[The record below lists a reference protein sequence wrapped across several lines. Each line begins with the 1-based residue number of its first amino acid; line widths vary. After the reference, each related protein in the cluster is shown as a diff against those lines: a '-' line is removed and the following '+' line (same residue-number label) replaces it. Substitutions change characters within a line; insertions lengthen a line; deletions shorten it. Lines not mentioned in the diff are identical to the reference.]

1 MDQKLRILFV
11 EDVAMDYDLAHG
23 IIKKEGIVAEAML
36 VETAA
41 AFEDALRKFK
51 PDVVISDYSMPQFD
65 GLQALGLARA
75 YDERIPFI
83 ILTGSHNEE
92 IAVSC
97 MREGADDYVI
107 KENMK
112 RLPFAVIE
120 SYKRK
125 QALREKDIYLNK
137 LQEKE
142 ALFQM
147 ITENSTDVLFLLDL
161 KLNYLYVSPGVKRL
175 NGYSVEETLKQHIS
189 EILTPESQQFINE
202 VFREEYKQEI
212 SGKNPPDYRK
222 TIAFTEY
229 DKQGNIIWVESAL
242 KFVHDDDGKP
252 IGIMGVSRDITLK
265 KEIEK
270 SKQESE
276 ALLNFSQQIA
286 QMGSYELDIETGK
299 VTWSEH
305 NYRIMG
311 LEPFSMEP
319 DLNFFYSLIHPDD
332 AMWVKEILKQLHK
345 EKKPLSC
352 TFRIIWPDGQIR
364 WLRDEVVPFF
374 SDGKLT
380 HLKGVNLDITERK
393 QEQQQLVDT
402 DIRLNLAL
410 DASNQG
416 LYDHYLQ
423 TDEILV
429 NDYYA
434 RMIGYDPKTFKET
447 TAFWI
452 ERMHPDDKEE
462 VLKAYNDYLSG
473 KTEEYRSEFRQKTK
487 SGSWKWTLSLG
498 RIVEYDKSGKPFR
511 MMGTH
516 IDIDRTKR
524 NEIQLAEAKNYLEL
538 LIHSIDAP
546 IIEWDQN
553 MLITRF
559 NKAAEQLSGINMQ
572 EALGTSIENFLR
584 QAVTSNL
591 DELID
596 RVLVK
601 GDILAGDEIAIQAK
615 DGTLRTLLWHSTSII
630 DTRTN
635 KQTATVAIGYDI
647 TELLKIQDHLRQSED
662 LYKQI
667 VENAPIGI
675 IKFNEQLI
683 IQNLNSRFAEIIG
696 INPEK
701 LKGLDMKML
710 LKNDLTLKLQE
721 VSKGKITQYEGLYQF
736 LTTGKQIYLKAIV
749 APLFS
754 NGKEF
759 IGGIGI
765 VEDISEQVAAQKHLK
780 ESEERF
786 SKTFY
791 SSPVSKALIALEGFT
806 IFDVNDA
813 WCRFTG
819 YTREMA
825 LGAKVVD
832 LKFIDEA
839 VFKEILNEQSR
850 LGAVFQTEVLFSDRT
865 GNEKTGL
872 LSVEKYNMAGKDYLI
887 VAILDIT
894 ERKIAELELTKL
906 TRAVEQSPV
915 SILITDL
922 EGKVEYVNPRVTEVT
937 GYLPHELIG
946 QNPRIFSSGEKPQEE
961 YLGMYQTLQ
970 KGEVW
975 TGEFHNKKKDG
986 TLFWEKATIAP
997 VINDEG
1003 LMTHYL
1009 AIKEDITMVK
1019 QLAENLVESE
1029 KRYRD
1034 MFLNSPLPMWIYD
1047 VNTLRFEEVNKVA
1060 ISRYGYTE
1068 QEFKSM
1074 TLNAIRPEE
1083 DIPLLHENIKNVTD
1097 EFQDNQVW
1105 RHKTKD
1111 GRLMDVEIISHAI
1124 PSPPGKKLRLVLV
1137 NDVTEKIKAA
1147 NTLRE
1152 AKALAE
1158 ASDRLK
1164 TNFLNNISH
1173 EVRTPLNGIMGA
1185 AMLMGDSG
1193 MSEEEMN
1200 ELVEIIQ
1207 ESSDRLIQTITDYMD
1222 ISLLTSQNME
1232 AHRKQ
1237 VDLSNILKMAAAKYE
1252 QKFRSKNLKFSIE
1265 AQNLDPDI
1273 KLLSDEE
1280 LISKAL
1286 FHLLSNAYKFTNQGS
1301 VVLGCKVHEST
1312 LELFVADTGIGIAQ
1326 ENQERIFEHF
1336 TQEDQSSVRRF
1347 EGSGLGLSI
1356 VNGITKVLGG
1366 EVRLAS
1372 EKGKGSRF
1380 SVYLPFQKEKAAD
1393 VHEIPALMAQSPVVL
1408 IAEDEDSNFYVLELL
1423 LRQMD
1428 VSAVIRVENGVE
1440 AVDLALQRDDIGIIL
1455 MDIKMPEMDGLEAT
1469 KLIKAHK
1476 PGLPI
1481 IAITAF
1487 AMSGDEQRIKE
1498 AGCDDYLAKPISMK
1512 KLIEKMKLFG
1522 LKTKS

>member
-1 MDQKLRILFV
+1 MDQKLRILFA
-11 EDVAMDYDLAHG
+11 EDVAMDYELALG
-23 IIKKEGIVAEAML
+23 IIKKEGIVAAAML

-65 GLQALGLARA
+65 GLQALGLTRA
-75 YDERIPFI
+75 FDEHIPFI
-83 ILTGSHNEE
+83 ILTGSRNEE

-120 SYKRK
+120 TFKLK
-125 QALREKDIYLNK
+125 QALREKDIYLK
-137 LQEKE
+137 ELQEKE
-142 ALFQM
+142 NLFQM

-161 KLNYLYVSPGVKRL
+161 KLNYQYVSPAVKGL
-175 NGYSVEETLKQHIS
+175 NGFSVEETLKQHIT
-189 EILTPESQQFINE
+189 EILTPESQQLIQK
-202 VFREEYKQEI
+202 VFEEEYKNEI
-212 SGKNPPDYRK
+212 SGKNPPDHKR

-229 DKQGNIIWVESAL
+229 DNKRNVIWVESAL

-252 IGIMGVSRDITLK
+252 IGVMGVSRDITAK
-265 KEIEK
+265 KLAEK
-270 SKQESE
+270 SIKESE
-276 ALLNFSQQIA
+276 ALLNYSQQIA
-286 QMGSYELDIETGK
+286 QMGSFELDIETGK
-299 VTWSEH
+299 VSWSEH

-311 LEPFSMEP
+311 LEPFSIEP
-319 DLNFFYSLIHPDD
+319 DLNYFHSLIHPEDTLR
-332 AMWVKEILKQLHK
+332 VKDTMEQLQK
-345 EKKPLSC
+345 EKKPISY

-364 WLRDEVVPFF
+364 WLQNEVVPFF

-393 QEQQQLVDT
+393 QEQQQLLDT
-402 DIRLNLAL
+402 DTRLNLAL

-434 RMIGYDPKTFKET
+434 RMLGYDPKTFKET

-452 ERMHPDDKEE
+452 ERMHPDDREE
-462 VLKAYNDYLSG
+462 VMKAFNDYLSG

-487 SGSWKWTLSLG
+487 SGGWKWTLSMG
-498 RIVEYDKSGKPFR
+498 RIVEYDKSGKPYR
-511 MMGTH
+511 MLGTH

-546 IIEWDQN
+546 IIEWDHN
-553 MLITRF
+553 LMITRF
-559 NKAAEQLSGINMQ
+559 NKATEQLTGIKTE
-572 EALGTSIENFLR
+572 EAIGASIEKFFQL
-584 QAVTSNL
+584 AVTPNL

-596 RVLVK
+596 RVVVK
-601 GDILAGDEIAIQAK
+601 GGVLAGDEVAIKTQ
-615 DGTLRTLLWHSTSII
+615 DGSLRTLLWHSTNII
-630 DTRTN
+630 DPQSN
-635 KQTATVAIGYDI
+635 EQTATVAIGYDI
-647 TELLKIQDHLRQSED
+647 TELLKIQGDLRQSEHSH
-662 LYKQI
+662 KQI

-675 IKFNEQLI
+675 IKFDEQLV
-683 IQNLNSRFAEIIG
+683 IQNLNARFAEIIG
-696 INPEK
+696 TSPQK

-710 LKNDLTLKLQE
+710 PNNDLNLALQE
-721 VSKGKITQYEGLYQF
+721 VAKGKIAKYEGLYQAY
-736 LTTGKQIYLKAIV
+736 TTGKQTFIKAIF

-754 NGKEF
+754 TEKEV
-759 IGGIGI
+759 IGGVGI
-765 VEDISEQVAAQKHLK
+765 VEDISEQVVAQKHIK

-791 SSPVSKALIALEGFT
+791 SSPVSKALIALDGFT
-806 IFDVNDA
+806 VFDVNDA

-825 LGAKVVD
+825 LGAKVMD

-839 VFKEILNEQSR
+839 VFKEILDEQAR
-850 LGAVFQTEVLFSDRT
+850 LDAVFQSEVLFSDRT

-872 LSVEKYNMAGKDYLI
+872 LSAEKYNMAGKDFLI

-894 ERKIAELELTKL
+894 ERKLAELELTKL

-915 SILITDL
+915 SIVITDL
-922 EGKVEYVNPRVTEVT
+922 EGTVEYVNPRVTEVT

-946 QNPRIFSSGEKPQEE
+946 QNPRVFSSGEKPQEE
-961 YLGMYQTLQ
+961 YLEMYQTLQ

-1009 AIKEDITMVK
+1009 AVKEDITMVK
-1019 QLAENLVESE
+1019 QLAQNLVESE

-1034 MFLNSPLPMWIYD
+1034 MFFNSPLPMWIYD
-1047 VNTLRFEEVNKVA
+1047 VNTLRFEEVNQVA

-1068 QEFKSM
+1068 KEFKSM
-1074 TLNAIRPEE
+1074 TIEAVRPEE
-1083 DIPLLHENIKNVTD
+1083 DLDLLYENIKNVTN
-1097 EFQDNQVW
+1097 EFQDKQVW

-1111 GRLMDVEIISHAI
+1111 GRLMDVEIVSHAI

-1147 NTLRE
+1147 NTLRD

-1164 TNFLNNISH
+1164 TNFLNSISH

-1185 AMLMGDSG
+1185 ATLMGDTG
-1193 MSEEEMN
+1193 MSEEELN

-1232 AHRKQ
+1232 AYRKR
-1237 VDLSNILKMAAAKYE
+1237 VDVSNTLKMAAAKYE
-1252 QKFRSKNLKFSIE
+1252 HKFKSKNLEFKLE
-1265 AQNLDPDI
+1265 AQDLDLAV

-1301 VVLGCKVHEST
+1301 VVLGCKTHDST
-1312 LELFVADTGIGIAQ
+1312 LELFVSDTGIGIAR

-1356 VNGITKVLGG
+1356 VNGIAKVLGG
-1366 EVRLAS
+1366 EVRLES

-1380 SVYLPFQKEKAAD
+1380 SLVLPLEKQKKADDIEKP
-1393 VHEIPALMAQSPVVL
+1393 VLMAQSPVVL

-1423 LRQMD
+1423 MRQMD

-1440 AVDLALQRDDIGIIL
+1440 AVDLAMQRDDIGIIL

-1498 AGCDDYLAKPISMK
+1498 AGCDDYMAKPISMK
-1512 KLIEKMKLFG
+1512 KLIEKLKVFG
-1522 LKTKS
+1522 LKIKS